1 MDNLKNIL
9 TQNQFQMNQVFKCIT
24 EKLDVL
30 EEIPEFFFHHFE
42 MKKDFLTKQKNQG

>member
-1 MDNLKNIL
+1 
-9 TQNQFQMNQVFKCIT
+9 MNQVFKCIT

-42 MKKDFLTKQKNQG
+42 MKKDFLTKTEKPRMMKGETESV